1 MKTIW
6 KYQLPIDDDTSVSMP
21 KDATILHLDE
31 GDDYSHLNIWAWV
44 DTYSLDEVRD
54 FTIVGTGHPA
64 DHITD
69 HHEYVATVVCRNLP
83 LVWHV
88 FEVLT

>member
-6 KYQLPIDDDTSVSMP
+6 KYQLPISDDTSVEMRE
-21 KDATILHLDE
+21 DATILHLDE
-31 GDDYSHLNIWAWV
+31 GNGYDSLNIWAWV
-44 DTYSLDEVRD
+44 DTDAMDEIRD
-54 FTIVGTGHPA
+54 FAIVGTGHPA

-69 HHEYVATVVCRNLP
+69 RHEYVGTVVCRNLP

-88 FEVLT
+88 FEVMG